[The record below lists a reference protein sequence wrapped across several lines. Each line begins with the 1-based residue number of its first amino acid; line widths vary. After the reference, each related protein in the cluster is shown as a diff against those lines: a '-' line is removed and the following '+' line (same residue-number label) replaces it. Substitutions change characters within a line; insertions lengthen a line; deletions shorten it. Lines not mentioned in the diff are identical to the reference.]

1 MLPENPK
8 NRTRVPAQ
16 ADIAVTDEQQIELKS
31 LLEIWDE
38 EKGLVVASL
47 ARTDDGLKITFRV
60 VPQKIGLK
68 IIEIVDEFYE
78 GENNVN
84 STEKHNTN

>member
-1 MLPENPK
+1 MENQI
-8 NRTRVPAQ
+8 TRSRVAAQ
-16 ADIAVTDEQQIELKS
+16 ADIALTDEQQIELKN

-47 ARTDDGLKITFRV
+47 ARTPHGLKMTFRV
-60 VPQKIGLK
+60 VPPEIGLK

-78 GENNVN
+78 GETDAN
-84 STEKHNTN
+84 S